1 MTDTESFEK
10 WDDDNVKLKTNLLRG
25 IYSNG
30 FEHPSPIQQKAILP
44 IKQGKDLI
52 AQAQSG
58 TGKTG
63 AFTIGMLEY
72 IDETIQETQAIVLSP
87 TRELADHIDSVINII
102 VKMMNIKTCLTSGT
116 VSVNENI
123 KQLESKPHII
133 VGCPG
138 RINDMLRRNKVTT
151 HNLKLIILDEADE
164 MLSIGFKE
172 QVYQIFKCLPEDVT
186 IGLFSATLPTA
197 VHELTSKF
205 MRDPIEILVKNDML
219 TLEGISQYYIALETD
234 NDKFNTIKD
243 LFSWISSSQAIIYC
257 NSLKRVADLY
267 NAMKNDDFPVCCIHS
282 GMEKEDRDETYKNF
296 KNGKHRVCISS
307 NVTAR
312 GIDIQQVSTVINFDI
327 PKCVHTYLHRIGR
340 SGRWGRK
347 GVAINFVTKY
357 DIHLMKGI
365 EQLYETEIKELTQD
379 VIV

>member
-1 MTDTESFEK
+1 MNTFES
-10 WDDDNVKLKTNLLRG
+10 WDDKNVDLKISLLRG
-25 IYSNG
+25 IYANG
-30 FEHPSPIQQKAILP
+30 FEQPSPIQKQAIIP
-44 IKQGKDLI
+44 MIRGNDLI

-63 AFTIGMLEY
+63 AFSIGALQY
-72 IDETIQETQAIVLSP
+72 IDETIQETQAIILSP
-87 TRELADHIDSVINII
+87 TRELASQTNEVINILG
-102 VKMMNIKTCLTSGT
+102 KMMKIKTALTTGT
-116 VSVNENI
+116 VSVNDNI
-123 KQLESKPHII
+123 KNINNNPHII

-138 RINDMLRRNKVTT
+138 RLNDMLRRNKVKVDK
-151 HNLKLIILDEADE
+151 LKMLILDEADE

-172 QVYQIFKCLPEDVT
+172 QVYQIFQFLPENITVS
-186 IGLFSATLPTA
+186 LFSATLPK
-197 VHELTSKF
+197 ELETLTNKF
-205 MRDPIEILVKNDML
+205 MRDPIKILVTNDML

-234 NDKFNTIKD
+234 NNKFNTIKD
-243 LFSWISSSQAIIYC
+243 LFGWISSSQAIIYC
-257 NSLKRVADLY
+257 NSLKRVSDLY
-267 NAMKNDDFPVCCIHS
+267 TAMLNDDYPVCCIHS
-282 GMEKEDRDETYKNF
+282 GMDKEQRNETYNDF

-327 PKCVHTYLHRIGR
+327 PKCSHTYLHRIGR

-357 DIHLMKGI
+357 DIHIMRGI

>member
-1 MTDTESFEK
+1 MNTFDK
-10 WDDDNVKLKTNLLRG
+10 WDDDNVNIKTNLLRG
-25 IYSNG
+25 IYANG
-30 FEHPSPIQQKAILP
+30 FEQPSPIQKQAIIP
-44 IKQGKDLI
+44 MTQGKDLI

-63 AFTIGMLEY
+63 AFTIGMLQY
-72 IDETIQETQAIVLSP
+72 IDESIQETQAIILSP
-87 TRELADHIDSVINII
+87 TRELASQPNNVINNIG
-102 VKMMNIKTCLTSGT
+102 KLMNIKTSLTTGT
-116 VSVNENI
+116 ISVSENI
-123 KQLESKPHII
+123 KEIENKPHII

-138 RINDMLRRNKVTT
+138 RLNDMLRRRKVNLN
-151 HNLKLIILDEADE
+151 NLKLMILDEADE
-164 MLSIGFKE
+164 MLSVGFKD
-172 QVYQIFKCLPEDVT
+172 QVYQIFQYLPET
-186 IGLFSATLPTA
+186 ITVSLFSATLPK
-197 VHELTSKF
+197 ELEDLTNKF
-205 MRDPIEILVKNDML
+205 MREPIKILVKNDML

-243 LFSWISSSQAIIYC
+243 LFGWISSSQAIIYC
-257 NSLKRVADLY
+257 NSLKRVSDLY
-267 NAMKNDDFPVCCIHS
+267 SAMIKDEFPVCCIHS
-282 GMEKEDRDETYKNF
+282 GMDKEERNETYNDF

-327 PKCVHTYLHRIGR
+327 PKCPHTYLHRIGR

-357 DIHLMKGI
+357 DIHIMRGI

>member
-1 MTDTESFEK
+1 MNTFEK
-10 WDDDNVKLKTNLLRG
+10 WDDDNVNIKLNLLRG
-25 IYSNG
+25 IYGNG
-30 FEHPSPIQQKAILP
+30 FEQPSPIQKQAIIP
-44 IKQGKDLI
+44 MTQGKDLI

-63 AFTIGMLEY
+63 AFTIGMLQY
-72 IDETIQETQAIVLSP
+72 IDESIQETQAIILSP
-87 TRELADHIDSVINII
+87 TRELASQTNNVINNIG
-102 VKMMNIKTCLTSGT
+102 KMMNIKTCLTTGT
-116 VSVNENI
+116 ISVSENI
-123 KQLESKPHII
+123 KEIEDKPHII

-138 RINDMLRRNKVTT
+138 RLNDMLRRRKVNLN
-151 HNLKLIILDEADE
+151 NLKLMILDEADE
-164 MLSIGFKE
+164 MLSVGFKD
-172 QVYQIFKCLPEDVT
+172 QVYQIFQYLPET
-186 IGLFSATLPTA
+186 ITVSLFSATLPK
-197 VHELTSKF
+197 ELEDLTNKF
-205 MRDPIEILVKNDML
+205 MREPIKILVKNEML

-243 LFSWISSSQAIIYC
+243 LFGWISSSQAIIYC
-257 NSLKRVADLY
+257 NSLKRVSDLY
-267 NAMKNDDFPVCCIHS
+267 SAMIKDEFPVCCIHS
-282 GMEKEDRDETYKNF
+282 GMDKEERNETYNDF

-327 PKCVHTYLHRIGR
+327 PKCPHTYLHRIGR

-357 DIHLMKGI
+357 DIHIMRGI

>member
-1 MTDTESFEK
+1 MNTFEK
-10 WDDDNVKLKTNLLRG
+10 WDDDNVNIKINLLRG
-25 IYSNG
+25 IYGNG
-30 FEHPSPIQQKAILP
+30 FEQPSPIQKQAIIP
-44 IKQGKDLI
+44 MIQGKDLI

-63 AFTIGMLEY
+63 AFTIGMLQY
-72 IDETIQETQAIVLSP
+72 IDENIQETQAIILSP
-87 TRELADHIDSVINII
+87 TRELASQTNNVIKTLG
-102 VKMMNIKTCLTSGT
+102 KMMNIKTSLTTGT
-116 VSVNENI
+116 ISVNDNI
-123 KQLESKPHII
+123 KEIEQQPHII

-138 RINDMLRRNKVTT
+138 RLNDMLRRHKVNVS
-151 HNLKLIILDEADE
+151 NLKLLILDEADE
-164 MLSIGFKE
+164 MLSVGFKD
-172 QVYQIFKCLPEDVT
+172 QVYQIFQNLPET
-186 IGLFSATLPTA
+186 IIVSLFSATLPK
-197 VHELTSKF
+197 ELEDLTNKF
-205 MRDPIEILVKNDML
+205 MRDPIKILVKNEML

-243 LFSWISSSQAIIYC
+243 LFGWISSSQAIIYC
-257 NSLKRVADLY
+257 NSLKRVSDLY
-267 NAMKNDDFPVCCIHS
+267 SAMIKDEFPVCCIHS
-282 GMEKEDRDETYKNF
+282 GMDKEQRNETYNDF

-327 PKCVHTYLHRIGR
+327 PKCAHTYLHRIGR

-357 DIHLMKGI
+357 DIHIMRGI

-379 VIV
+379 VVV

>member
-1 MTDTESFEK
+1 MNTFEK
-10 WDDDNVKLKTNLLRG
+10 WDDDNVNIKTNLLRG
-25 IYSNG
+25 IYANG
-30 FEHPSPIQQKAILP
+30 FEQPSPIQKQAIIP
-44 IKQGKDLI
+44 MTQGKDLI

-63 AFTIGMLEY
+63 AFTIGMLQY
-72 IDETIQETQAIVLSP
+72 IDESIQETQAIILSP
-87 TRELADHIDSVINII
+87 TRELASQTNNVINNIG
-102 VKMMNIKTCLTSGT
+102 KMMNIKTCLTTGT
-116 VSVNENI
+116 ISVSENI
-123 KQLESKPHII
+123 KQIEENPHII

-138 RINDMLRRNKVTT
+138 RLNDMLRRRKVNLN
-151 HNLKLIILDEADE
+151 NLKLMILDEADE
-164 MLSIGFKE
+164 MLSVGFKD
-172 QVYQIFKCLPEDVT
+172 QVYQIFQYLPET
-186 IGLFSATLPTA
+186 ITVSLFSATLPKE
-197 VHELTSKF
+197 VEDLTKKF
-205 MRDPIEILVKNDML
+205 MREPIKILVKNDML

-243 LFSWISSSQAIIYC
+243 LFGWISSSQAIIYC
-257 NSLKRVADLY
+257 NSLKRVSDLY
-267 NAMKNDDFPVCCIHS
+267 SAMIKDEFPVCCIHS
-282 GMEKEDRDETYKNF
+282 GMDKEQRNETYNDF

-327 PKCVHTYLHRIGR
+327 PKCPHTYLHRIGR

-357 DIHLMKGI
+357 DIHIMRGI

>member
-1 MTDTESFEK
+1 MNTFDK
-10 WDDDNVKLKTNLLRG
+10 WDDDNVNIKTNLLRG
-25 IYSNG
+25 IYANG
-30 FEHPSPIQQKAILP
+30 FEQPSPIQKQAIIP
-44 IKQGKDLI
+44 MTQGKDLI

-63 AFTIGMLEY
+63 AFTIGMLQY
-72 IDETIQETQAIVLSP
+72 IDESIQETQAIILSP
-87 TRELADHIDSVINII
+87 TRELASQTNNVINNIG
-102 VKMMNIKTCLTSGT
+102 KMMNIKTCLTTGT
-116 VSVNENI
+116 ISVSENI
-123 KQLESKPHII
+123 KEIEQNPHII

-138 RINDMLRRNKVTT
+138 RLNDMLRRRRVNLN
-151 HNLKLIILDEADE
+151 NLKLIILDEADE
-164 MLSIGFKE
+164 MLSVGFKD
-172 QVYQIFKCLPEDVT
+172 QVYQIFQYLPET
-186 IGLFSATLPTA
+186 ISVSLFSATLPKE
-197 VHELTSKF
+197 VEELTKKF
-205 MRDPIEILVKNDML
+205 MRDPIKILVKNEML

-243 LFSWISSSQAIIYC
+243 LFGWISSSQAIIYC
-257 NSLKRVADLY
+257 NSLKRVSDLY
-267 NAMKNDDFPVCCIHS
+267 SAMIKDEFPVCCIHS
-282 GMEKEDRDETYKNF
+282 GMDKEQRNETYNDF

-327 PKCVHTYLHRIGR
+327 PKCPHTYLHRIGR

-357 DIHLMKGI
+357 DIHIMRGI

>member
-1 MTDTESFEK
+1 MNTFDK
-10 WDDDNVKLKTNLLRG
+10 WDDDNVNIKINLLRG
-25 IYSNG
+25 IYANG
-30 FEHPSPIQQKAILP
+30 FEQPSPIQKQAIIP
-44 IKQGKDLI
+44 MTQGKDLI

-63 AFTIGMLEY
+63 AFTIGMLQY
-72 IDETIQETQAIVLSP
+72 IDESIQETQAIILSP
-87 TRELADHIDSVINII
+87 TRELASQTNNVINNIG
-102 VKMMNIKTCLTSGT
+102 KMMNIKTSLTTGT
-116 VSVNENI
+116 ISVTENI
-123 KQLESKPHII
+123 KEIEQNPHII

-138 RINDMLRRNKVTT
+138 RLNDMLRRRRVTLN
-151 HNLKLIILDEADE
+151 NLKIIILDEADE
-164 MLSIGFKE
+164 MLSVGFKD
-172 QVYQIFKCLPEDVT
+172 QVYQIFQYLPET
-186 IGLFSATLPTA
+186 IAVSLFSATLPKE
-197 VHELTSKF
+197 VEDLTNKF
-205 MRDPIEILVKNDML
+205 MREPIKILVKNEML
-219 TLEGISQYYIALETD
+219 TLEGISQYYIALDTD

-243 LFSWISSSQAIIYC
+243 LFGWISSSQAIIYC
-257 NSLKRVADLY
+257 NSLKRVSDLY
-267 NAMKNDDFPVCCIHS
+267 TAMIKDDFPVCCIHS
-282 GMEKEDRDETYKNF
+282 GMDKEQRNDTYNDF

-327 PKCVHTYLHRIGR
+327 PKCPHTYLHRIGR

-357 DIHLMKGI
+357 DIHIMRGI